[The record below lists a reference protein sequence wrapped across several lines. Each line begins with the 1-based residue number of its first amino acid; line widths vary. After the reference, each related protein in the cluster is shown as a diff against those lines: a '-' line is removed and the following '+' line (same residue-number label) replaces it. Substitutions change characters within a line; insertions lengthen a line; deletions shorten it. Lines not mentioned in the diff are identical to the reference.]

1 MKRGI
6 RKILIP
12 GLLLSIVIV
21 IGIIGYMLIE
31 DFPFI
36 EAFYMT
42 IITISTVGFGTAHK
56 FSEGGMLFASGLIIV
71 SFGLFAYT
79 VSTFT
84 NLVVEGVFNDYFTDR
99 KLKKQIKKM
108 EGHVIICGYGRNGKQ
123 AAAELFALG
132 EKFIVIE
139 KDDKVV
145 TQIKENNN
153 FTFVYGNA
161 VHEEDLE
168 KAGIKTASSLITTLP
183 NDADNLF
190 IVLSARELNPDLKI
204 ISRASEDH
212 SDTKLRRAG
221 ANNVI
226 MPDKIGGQRMAKL
239 VAQADIVE
247 FIEGVMLQD
256 HDDVNLE
263 EIDCQKLQSC
273 VAGKSIGELG
283 VRNKS
288 GANIIGIKKG
298 DGNYIYNPASD
309 YFLQKDDKI
318 FVIGSPEQI
327 RVFVGLL
334 SGN

>member
-6 RKILIP
+6 KKLLMP
-12 GLLLSIVIV
+12 GILLSIVII
-21 IGIIGYMLIE
+21 IGVIGYMLIE
-31 DFPFI
+31 GFPFI

-56 FSEGGMLFASGLIIV
+56 FSSAGMIFASGLIII
-71 SFGLFAYT
+71 SFGIFAYT

-84 NLVVEGVFNDYFTDR
+84 NLVVEGVFNDYLTHR

-123 AAAELFALG
+123 VATELSALDQ
-132 EKFIVIE
+132 KFIIIE
-139 KDDKVV
+139 RDDKVV
-145 TQIKENNN
+145 NQIKENSN
-153 FTFVYGNA
+153 FTFLYGDA

-190 IVLSARELNPDLKI
+190 IVLSARELNPNLKI
-204 ISRASEDH
+204 ISRASEEH

-221 ANNVI
+221 ADNVI

-247 FIEGVMLQD
+247 FIEGVMLQG

-263 EIDCQKLQSC
+263 EVNCNKLTNC

-288 GANIIGIKKG
+288 GANVLGIKKN
-298 DGNYIYNPASD
+298 DGSYIYNPSSD
-309 YFLQKDDKI
+309 YLLQTDDKI

-327 RVFVGLL
+327 KSFVDLVNGE
-334 SGN
+334 

>member
-6 RKILIP
+6 RKLLIP
-12 GLLLSIVIV
+12 GLLLSIVI
-21 IGIIGYMLIE
+21 IIGTAGYMFIE
-31 DFPFI
+31 DFPFV

-56 FSEGGMLFASGLIIV
+56 FSHAGMLFASGLIIV

-123 AAAELFALG
+123 AATELSALG
-132 EKFIVIE
+132 EKFIIIE

-145 TQIKENNN
+145 SQIKENND
-153 FTFVYGNA
+153 FTFLYGNA
-161 VHEEDLE
+161 VHEDDLE
-168 KAGIKTASSLITTLP
+168 KAGVKTASSLITTLP

-221 ANNVI
+221 ADNVI

-263 EIDCQKLQSC
+263 EIDCEKLHNC
-273 VAGKSIGELG
+273 VVGKSIGELG

-288 GANIIGIKKG
+288 GANVIGIKKG

-327 RVFVGLL
+327 RSFIGLL
-334 SGN
+334 NGK

>member
-1 MKRGI
+1 MKRSI
-6 RKILIP
+6 KKILIP
-12 GLLLSIVIV
+12 GVLLSIVIILGV
-21 IGIIGYMLIE
+21 IGYMLIE

-56 FSEGGMLFASGLIIV
+56 FSQTGMIFASGLIII

-84 NLVVEGVFNDYFTDR
+84 SLVVEGVFNDYFTNR
-99 KLKKQIKKM
+99 KLKKEIKKM

-123 AAAELFALG
+123 ASSELSELG
-132 EKFIVIE
+132 KKFIIIE
-139 KDDKVV
+139 KNEKIVS
-145 TQIKENNN
+145 QIKDNSSY
-153 FTFVYGNA
+153 TFLYGDA

-190 IVLSARELNPDLKI
+190 IVLSARELNPNLKI

-221 ANNVI
+221 ADNVI

-247 FIEGVMLQD
+247 FIEGIMLQG
-256 HDDVNLE
+256 HKDVNLE
-263 EIDCQKLQSC
+263 EIDCAKINGFVS
-273 VAGKSIGELG
+273 GKSIGELG

-288 GANIIGIKKG
+288 GANVIGIKKE
-298 DGNYIYNPASD
+298 DGNYIYNPSSD
-309 YFLQKDDKI
+309 YLLQDKDKI

-327 RVFVGLL
+327 NSFVTLL
-334 SGN
+334 KGM